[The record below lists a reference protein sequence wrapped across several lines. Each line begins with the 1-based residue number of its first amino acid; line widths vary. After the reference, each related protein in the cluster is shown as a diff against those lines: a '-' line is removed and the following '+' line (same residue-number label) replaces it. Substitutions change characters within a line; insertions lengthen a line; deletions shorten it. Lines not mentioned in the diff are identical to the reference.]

1 MESMTQNRPGMTERA
16 GIFILIALM
25 GAGFVVGG
33 GLSFVIWKAMTGQ
46 SIEQM
51 QASMMDPSFVN
62 EVRVIQTLLAAF
74 IFFIPAFI
82 TAFLLNKRPIIYLGL
97 RKKNSLQTIGIG
109 MALMVVT
116 IVLSGALA
124 SLTEMIP
131 VSESMRVYFKG
142 LEDTYMKQVLVLS
155 HMTGIPDLLISILV
169 MGLAPAIF
177 EEVFFRGGFQQMMM
191 KSTGKVWFSIIFT
204 SLLFSAIHFSYY
216 GFLSRAAMGIVLGL
230 LFARTGNLW
239 VPILAHFMN
248 NTIGVVQVYILRV
261 QGKNIEDNMDD
272 KFPLWSG
279 ILAIVVI
286 YILFTFF
293 TKAIAK
299 DKQKELTLS
308 QNVEIN

>member
-1 MESMTQNRPGMTERA
+1 MTERA
-16 GIFILIALM
+16 GIFILIVLM
-25 GAGFVVGG
+25 GGGFVVGG

-51 QASMMDPSFVN
+51 QASMMDPAFVN

-109 MALMVVT
+109 MVLMAVT

-155 HMTGIPDLLISILV
+155 HMTGVPDLLISILV

-177 EEVFFRGGFQQMMM
+177 EEVFFRGGVQQMMM

-216 GFLSRAAMGIVLGL
+216 GFFSRAAMGIVLGL
-230 LFARTGNLW
+230 LYARTGNLW
-239 VPILAHFMN
+239 VPILAHFLN
-248 NTIGVVQVYILRV
+248 NTIGVIQVYILRV